1 MRSTLVRHV
10 LAALLSVSPLGPAEA
25 ATVSDPGGVWLTQS
39 GDAKIKVSRC
49 GNALCG
55 RVVWLKEPLDKKTGK
70 PQLDDHNSDP
80 ALRGRKIVGIPL
92 FIDMHAAGANKWT
105 GRIYNADD
113 GKTYASTV
121 TLLPSGNLNVQGCLG
136 TLCAGEDW
144 TR

>member
-10 LAALLSVSPLGPAEA
+10 LAALLSISPLGDAQA
-25 ATVSDPGGVWLTQS
+25 AAVSDPGGVWLTQS

-49 GNALCG
+49 GTALCG
-55 RVVWLKEPLDKKTGK
+55 RVVWLKDPIDKKTGK

-80 ALRGRKIVGIPL
+80 ALRGRKIIGISL
-92 FIDMHAAGANKWT
+92 FIEMQAAGANKWS

-121 TLLPSGNLNVQGCLG
+121 TLLPSGNLNVQGCVG
-136 TLCAGEDW
+136 ALCAGEDW

>member
-10 LAALLSVSPLGPAEA
+10 LAALLSISPLGDAKA
-25 ATVSDPGGVWLTQS
+25 ATVSEPAGVWLTQS

-49 GNALCG
+49 GTALCG
-55 RVVWLKEPLDKKTGK
+55 RVVWLKDAIDKKTGK

-80 ALRGRKIVGIPL
+80 ALRGRKIVGISL
-92 FIDMHAAGANKWT
+92 FINMQTAGANKWS
-105 GRIYNADD
+105 GRIYNAGD
-113 GKTYASTV
+113 GKTYVSTV
-121 TLLPSGNLNVQGCLG
+121 TLLPSGKLNVQGCMG

>member
-1 MRSTLVRHV
+1 MRSTLARHV
-10 LAALLSVSPLGPAEA
+10 LAALLSISPLGNAEA
-25 ATVSDPGGVWLTQS
+25 AAVSEPGGVWLTQS
-39 GDAKIKVSRC
+39 GDAKIKVIRC

-70 PQLDDHNSDP
+70 PQLDEHNSDP
-80 ALRGRKIVGIPL
+80 ALRGRKIVGISL
-92 FIDMHAAGANKWT
+92 FIDMQAAGANKWS

-121 TLLPSGNLNVQGCLG
+121 TLLPSGALNVQGCMG

>member
-10 LAALLSVSPLGPAEA
+10 LAALLSISPVGHAEA

-49 GNALCG
+49 GTALCG
-55 RVVWLKEPLDKKTGK
+55 RVVWLKDAIDKKTGK

-80 ALRGRKIVGIPL
+80 ALRSRKIVGISL
-92 FIDMHAAGANKWT
+92 FINMQTAGANKWS

-113 GKTYASTV
+113 GKTYVSTV
-121 TLLPSGNLNVQGCLG
+121 TLLPSGKLNVQGCMG

>member
-1 MRSTLVRHV
+1 MRSTLVRHL
-10 LAALLSVSPLGPAEA
+10 LAALLSISPLGNAEA
-25 ATVSDPGGVWLTQS
+25 ATAGGPAGVWLTQS
-39 GDAKIKVSRC
+39 GDARIKVSRC

-55 RVVWLKEPLDKKTGK
+55 RVVWLKEPIDKKTGK
-70 PQLDDHNSDP
+70 AQLDDHNADP
-80 ALRGRKIVGIPL
+80 ALRGRKIVGISL
-92 FIDMHAAGANKWT
+92 FIDMQAAGANQWS

-121 TLLPSGNLNVQGCLG
+121 TLLPSGNLNVRGCMG